1 MINGI
6 IKLFYSELVKSK
18 MKSMPNKEYSLKE
31 EYKVISNVFNKID
44 NIFSNIFKILFSLI
58 IVLIALNINTIFG
71 VGTGIVLTTYT
82 IYKLYIG
89 SRLENKFK
97 NSMESIKNNIEETS
111 KSEIVLNIKPKIYSL
126 ISLLLIGLFSGFNSI
141 IIICFAIVF
150 IFTIK
155 DIYSNINK

>member
-6 IKLFYSELVKSK
+6 IKLFYSEIVKSK
-18 MKSMPNKEYSLKE
+18 IKKMPNEEYSLRD
-31 EYKVISNVFNKID
+31 EYKGVYSTFTKID
-44 NIFSNIFKILFSLI
+44 NIFIKIFKVLFSLI
-58 IVLIALNINTIFG
+58 VVLLSLNINISFG
-71 VGTGIVLTTYT
+71 IGVALIIMTYS
-82 IYKLYIG
+82 IYKLYIEEKIG
-89 SRLENKFK
+89 DN
-97 NSMESIKNNIEETS
+97 IKNNMENIKANIEETS
-111 KSEIVLNIKPKIYSL
+111 QSDVILNIKPKIYSL

>member
-6 IKLFYSELVKSK
+6 IKLFYSEIVKSK
-18 MKSMPNKEYSLKE
+18 IKNMPNKEYSLKE
-31 EYKVISNVFNKID
+31 EYKVISSLFNKID

-71 VGTGIVLTTYT
+71 IGTGIILITY
-82 IYKLYIG
+82 IIHKLYIEP
-89 SRLENKFK
+89 RLENKFK

-126 ISLLLIGLFSGFNSI
+126 ISLLLIGLFSSFNLI
-141 IIICFAIVF
+141 IIVCFAIVF

-155 DIYSNINK
+155 DIYSNIKR